1 MNFRFLKI
9 PVYIDPTYWIFL
21 LFVVGASNAFNREG
35 LLLAVIITFSLLTHE
50 YGHALT
56 ALFFGAQPHIVLRAF
71 GGFAHFNGSVVTE
84 KQRFFIT
91 LAGPMLQG
99 FLVVIAYV
107 LIRLD
112 VFNDYYIRF
121 ALHVA
126 VYINTTW
133 ILLNLIPIMP
143 FDGGEL
149 VRYLLE
155 KKFGRKGYRASI
167 IIGIIA
173 AAVAIPY
180 LLFNGYYLFFVI
192 QLLIAGFHYCK
203 LWQEEW
209 MS

>member
-21 LFVVGASNAFNREG
+21 LFVVSTLNAFNRAG
-35 LLLAVIITFSLLTHE
+35 VLLAVIITFSLLTHE

-56 ALFFGAQPHIVLRAF
+56 ARFFGAQPYIVLRAF
-71 GGFAHFNGSVVTE
+71 GGFAYFNESVVAE

-99 FLVVIAYV
+99 LLVLIAYI

-121 ALHVA
+121 VLHAAL
-126 VYINTTW
+126 YINTTW
-133 ILLNLIPIMP
+133 ILLNLIPIVP
-143 FDGGEL
+143 FDGGGL

-155 KKFGRKGYRASI
+155 RKFGRKGYRASI
-167 IIGIIA
+167 IIGIVSA
-173 AAVAIPY
+173 AIAIPY

-192 QLLIAGFHYCK
+192 ELLIAGFRYCK

-209 MS
+209 MN